1 MQTAKSGDINAKQ
14 QATSLTSKTLEM
26 SSQSR
31 SAFEEM
37 HERTDLCE
45 HSVFVKE
52 MLVMCDQIL
61 DKSADEGS
69 IVDFHE
75 LMFKFTLDSFV

>member
-1 MQTAKSGDINAKQ
+1 
-14 QATSLTSKTLEM
+14 
-26 SSQSR
+26 
-31 SAFEEM
+31 M
-37 HERTDLCE
+37 HKPTDSWK

-61 DKSADEGS
+61 DKSANEGTV
-69 IVDFHE
+69 IDFHE